1 MFLLIANILTWRR
14 DGRDVPN
21 VEVFRFAAFGE
32 LTEDLLAEVA
42 PDVVLS
48 PLIGEDF
55 DAVEVARLLQR
66 WDFRGRYRAITAS
79 LPCLDAVRAE
89 VLEAAPDVDFDLFVV
104 QSRIN

>member
-21 VEVFRFAAFGE
+21 VEGFRFAAFGE
-32 LTEDLLAEVA
+32 LTEDLLA
-42 PDVVLS
+42 
-48 PLIGEDF
+48 
-55 DAVEVARLLQR
+55 EVARLLQR

-89 VLEAAPDVDFDLFVV
+89 VREAAPDVDFDLFVV